1 MSPAEA
7 AIGDPLRSGRAKVA
21 LLIEE
26 AVPVQEVVRVLVV
39 GEEVAVQVLVA
50 VLLADVRARD
60 RGQKV
65 LGNTLA
71 HTRVSTLVL

>member
-1 MSPAEA
+1 MSPAET